1 MIWLRPQLNIRHYFR
16 NTQPL
21 QTLTLLRHAK
31 SGYVD
36 GLTDFKRNLT
46 ERGRRDALNM
56 ATTLHERGFVPTSL
70 LVSSAVRTRETAQII
85 REALGLQKS
94 AVTHLSDLYL
104 ASPDALIREINH
116 AVDTPHLML
125 IGHNPGIEALS
136 KLLDPDSPE
145 RMSTCSLNH
154 FELINLEA
162 DVANSLDTQQTRALS
177 EARSMNAENSIT
189 TDEAINRLRVRA
201 GWKAHLLFHEQPPS

>member
-1 MIWLRPQLNIRHYFR
+1 M
-16 NTQPL
+16 

-56 ATTLHERGFVPTSL
+56 ANTLHERGFAPTSL

-125 IGHNPGIEALS
+125 IGHNPGIESLS
-136 KLLDPDSPE
+136 KLLDPNSPE
-145 RMSTCSLNH
+145 CMRTCSLNH

-162 DVANSLDTQQTRALS
+162 DVANSLDTQPSALS
-177 EARSMNAENSIT
+177 EARSMDAENSIT
-189 TDEAINRLRVRA
+189 PDEVINRLRVRA
-201 GWKAHLLFHEQPPS
+201 GWKAHLLFHEQPSS